1 MTSRV
6 RLARDI
12 AAVIGAKLV
21 LLTALYFVFFAE
33 RPAHDAPAIAAHV
46 LGER

>member
-12 AAVIGAKLV
+12 GAVIGAKLV
-21 LLTALYFVFFAE
+21 LLTALYFCFFAG
-33 RPAHDAPAIAAHV
+33 RPVHDAPTTAAHV